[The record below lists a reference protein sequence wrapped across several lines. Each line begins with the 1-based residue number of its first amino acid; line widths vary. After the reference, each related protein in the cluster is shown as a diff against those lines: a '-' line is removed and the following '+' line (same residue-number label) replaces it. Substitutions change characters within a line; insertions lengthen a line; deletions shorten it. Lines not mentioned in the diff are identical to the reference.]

1 MKRHLF
7 GGAHTTPKVRLSGT
21 AVPLAHGSRRV
32 RESCTFAHP
41 VLIPSFAGTS
51 GLRSTGRPGRDVAE
65 LLLASGHAII
75 DVASA
80 AAVGQLLAQQRPLR
94 RLAVRSAL
102 TRPSR
107 PWAQGCATRVRRERA
122 APRAGRRRWRG
133 REAAAAARLHA
144 QTTPRRAARS
154 ARRATRAR
162 CRRARRAR
170 GTRRARCCSGR

>member
-7 GGAHTTPKVRLSGT
+7 GGAHAAPKVRLSGT
-21 AVPLAHGSRRV
+21 DVPLAYGSRRV

-94 RLAVRSAL
+94 RLAVGADPPEPPVGSGLRH
-102 TRPSR
+102 TR
-107 PWAQGCATRVRRERA
+107 
-122 APRAGRRRWRG
+122 APRACCTTSRAARRWRG
-133 REAAAAARLHA
+133 REAASGTTAAATA
-144 QTTPRRAARS
+144 ATAVAATAAAAAAAATACERAAGS
-154 ARRATRAR
+154 LSRR
-162 CRRARRAR
+162 
-170 GTRRARCCSGR
+170 

>member
-7 GGAHTTPKVRLSGT
+7 GGAHAAPKVRLSGT
-21 AVPLAHGSRRV
+21 DVPLAYGSRRV

-94 RLAVRSAL
+94 RLAVGADPPEPPVGSGLRH
-102 TRPSR
+102 TR
-107 PWAQGCATRVRRERA
+107 
-122 APRAGRRRWRG
+122 APRACCTTSR
-133 REAAAAARLHA
+133 AAAVARA
-144 QTTPRRAARS
+144 
-154 ARRATRAR
+154 
-162 CRRARRAR
+162 
-170 GTRRARCCSGR
+170 